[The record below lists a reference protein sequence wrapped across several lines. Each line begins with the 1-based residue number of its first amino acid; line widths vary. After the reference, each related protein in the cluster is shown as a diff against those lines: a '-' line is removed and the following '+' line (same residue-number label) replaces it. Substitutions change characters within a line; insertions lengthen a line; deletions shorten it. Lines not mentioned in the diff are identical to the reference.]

1 MFNLT
6 EIKIKY
12 VHFVFKISY
21 LIKINT
27 ILNTC
32 HIKTHVEL
40 SNMIN
45 VIKIIHL
52 KGKLIK
58 KIENRL

>member
-1 MFNLT
+1 MFIL
-6 EIKIKY
+6 
-12 VHFVFKISY
+12 FLKISY

-27 ILNTC
+27 ILSMC

-45 VIKIIHL
+45 VIKISYLNMTNYDCNVTFDDVTIF
-52 KGKLIK
+52 K
-58 KIENRL
+58 